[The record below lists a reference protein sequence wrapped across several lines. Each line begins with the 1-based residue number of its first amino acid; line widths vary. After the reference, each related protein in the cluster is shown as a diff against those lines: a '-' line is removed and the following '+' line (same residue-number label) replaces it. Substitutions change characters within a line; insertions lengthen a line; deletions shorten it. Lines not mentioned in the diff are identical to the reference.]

1 VVFDQ
6 LLQSWLDSHGSVN
19 TRSAYGSDLA
29 LFGRW
34 CAGQNAIPLRV
45 TAEDVAA
52 YQAACDASG
61 DSPSTIRRRSSSLS
75 SFFQFA
81 VAHDAVVDNPVAGS
95 ERPQVASGDPS
106 PTPTLDAEVMRQYL
120 HDASQLDCR
129 LHALVALLALD
140 GVKLSEALS
149 LDVTD
154 IAASSRRVSAHVI
167 RSGARVPLVLH
178 PEAGGAVR
186 RCASGRT
193 AGPLLV
199 SEQRSAAGG
208 EPRRLTRFGA
218 DHLIKRLAPH
228 SGHTTHRERAAS
240 LLRLVDPRRGSRH
253 RSHPRARRTQRRA
266 QRAALSP
273 DQHPPC
279 HRPRLRSAAQHKGG
293 LSHVHVA
300 PLRPLP

>member
-6 LLQSWLDSHGSVN
+6 LLQSWLDSHGSLN

-61 DSPSTIRRRSSSLS
+61 DSPSTIRRRSSALS

-81 VAHDAVVDNPVAGS
+81 IAHDAIVDNPVAGS

-106 PTPTLDAEVMRQYL
+106 PTPALDADVMRQYL

-186 RCASGRT
+186 RCADGRT

-218 DHLIKRLAPH
+218 DHLIKRLARH
-228 SGHTTHRERAAS
+228 SGTPLTANALRRFYVSSTHAAGVDIDHIRERAGLS
-240 LLRLVDPRRGSRH
+240 DV
-253 RSHPRARRTQRRA
+253 RSARRYLPTNTHHAADHGSGRR
-266 QRAALSP
+266 
-273 DQHPPC
+273 HNT
-279 HRPRLRSAAQHKGG
+279 KE
-293 LSHVHVA
+293 V
-300 PLRPLP
+300 